1 MNNNNNNSDI
11 YMKKISQSIVIHK
24 NHDNNY
30 DDDDDDDDGNIDANS
45 SLLVGGIENIHSD
58 HNSINNDDND
68 NNNDNAPTKFL
79 YLLIGCL
86 AIGGFLFGY
95 DTGVIAGALL
105 PIKEEFGLSSQEQEF
120 VVGGTTLGAILGGL
134 LAGALSD
141 LIGRKPVTLLSSV
154 IFIVGAALMTF
165 AHDYWL
171 LLLGRLVV
179 GVGVGL
185 AALVVPLYIGELAP
199 SAYRGRLVTMNVLMI
214 TGGQL
219 IAYLVSSALT
229 DKTNGWRWM
238 MAISGFPALLQLVT
252 LPFLPESP
260 RYLVKKGN
268 IAGAKAVLRR
278 CMGLN
283 DTNHDDNGK
292 ITAAAAAAA
301 TMVTPTPTAIAETTE
316 TTAAKTSNRNNIE
329 DFITKEVDAIRESL
343 EQSHK
348 TRYRDLLRK
357 DLRRPLIIACFM
369 QLWQQLSGFNTAMY
383 YSATILKMAGFP
395 NAKSATL
402 FSLLIAGT
410 NMIMTIVAIKIIDR
424 VGRRKILLVTIIGMI
439 AGLIVLGVAFIK
451 IVGFTVRQD
460 QCVQY
465 GDNCAACL
473 TDDRCY
479 FQDSSNTC
487 QDMGWDGHGKRP
499 IYTGVCPNRS
509 GGIKAGSWVALA
521 SLVFYVASYGLGLG
535 NAPWLIQS
543 ELFPLDIR
551 GKATGMATACNFA
564 GNLVISLTF
573 LTLTQRITATGTF
586 WLYAGIL
593 VIAWLFVYFLVPETA
608 GLNLEAIQELFR
620 KEEAISAEVGGPT
633 LVLYPHQPHHQ
644 RIVDGQMDE
653 SSFEEEGR
661 RRRRGH
667 G

>member
-1 MNNNNNNSDI
+1 MASNSRLDPPT
-11 YMKKISQSIVIHK
+11 YISQASPPH
-24 NHDNNY
+24 
-30 DDDDDDDDGNIDANS
+30 S
-45 SLLVGGIENIHSD
+45 SR
-58 HNSINNDDND
+58 NSISSNYKPADDTGSSTGIDDRIGGHHRSSSKDSSVTNVGTSED
-68 NNNDNAPTKFL
+68 SSPSKFL
-79 YLLIGCL
+79 YLLITCL

-120 VVGGTTLGAILGGL
+120 VVGGTTLGAIIGGL

-141 LIGRKPVTLLSSV
+141 LVGRKPVTLLSSV
-154 IFIVGAALMTF
+154 IFVVGAALMTF
-165 AHDYWL
+165 AHQYWL
-171 LLLGRLVV
+171 LLLGRVVV

-185 AALVVPLYIGELAP
+185 AALVVPLYIGGEWYNAGIGSLD
-199 SAYRGRLVTMNVLMI
+199 AYRGRLVTMNVLLI

-219 IAYLVSSALT
+219 VAYLVSSALT
-229 DKTNGWRWM
+229 DVTNGWRWM
-238 MAISGFPALLQLVT
+238 MAISALPAFLQLAT

-260 RYLVKKGN
+260 RYLVKKGD
-268 IAGAKAVLRR
+268 IAGAEAVLRR
-278 CMGLN
+278 CMGLSNAN
-283 DTNHDDNGK
+283 DEY
-292 ITAAAAAAA
+292 
-301 TMVTPTPTAIAETTE
+301 IA
-316 TTAAKTSNRNNIE
+316 
-329 DFITKEVDAIRESL
+329 KEVDAIKESL
-343 EQSHK
+343 ELSHK

-410 NMIMTIVAIKIIDR
+410 NMVMTMVAIKIIDR

-451 IVGFTVRQD
+451 IVGFTVKQD

-479 FQDSSNTC
+479 FADLSNTC
-487 QDMGWDGHGKRP
+487 QDMGWDGTGKRP
-499 IYTGVCPNRS
+499 IYTGVCPNRTQ
-509 GGIKAGSWVALA
+509 GIKAGSWIALA
-521 SLVFYVASYGLGLG
+521 SLVFYVAAYGLGLG

-593 VIAWLFVYFLVPETA
+593 VIAWLFVYYLVPETA

-620 KEEAISAEVGGPT
+620 TETAAESGPT
-633 LVLYPHQPHHQ
+633 SMMETQKQDHQ
-644 RIVDGQMDE
+644 DDD
-653 SSFEEEGR
+653 SR
-661 RRRRGH
+661 RRRRAQGSQEL
-667 G
+667 

>member
-1 MNNNNNNSDI
+1 MASNGVQDTSSRYNIPDGAGAGAGGITSAGHSTSNSVSSIHKSSTTNNNNNNNS
-11 YMKKISQSIVIHK
+11 
-24 NHDNNY
+24 
-30 DDDDDDDDGNIDANS
+30 
-45 SLLVGGIENIHSD
+45 
-58 HNSINNDDND
+58 NNDSGHISTAIGSSTGVND
-68 NNNDNAPTKFL
+68 RYTNKDLNTSSNNNGGVGEEDSSPSKFL
-79 YLLIGCL
+79 YLLITCL

-105 PIKEEFGLSSQEQEF
+105 PIKEEFGLSSQQQEF
-120 VVGGTTLGAILGGL
+120 VVGGGL
-134 LAGALSD
+134 LAGAMSD
-141 LIGRKPVTLLSSV
+141 LVGRKPVTLLSSV
-154 IFIVGAALMTF
+154 IFVVGAALMTF
-165 AHDYWL
+165 AHAYWL
-171 LLLGRLVV
+171 LLLGRVVV

-199 SAYRGRLVTMNVLMI
+199 SAYRGRLVTMNVLLI

-219 IAYLVSSALT
+219 VAYLVSSALT
-229 DKTNGWRWM
+229 DVHNGWRWM
-238 MAISGFPALLQLVT
+238 MAISALPAFLQLVT

-260 RYLVKKGN
+260 RYLVKKGD
-268 IAGAKAVLRR
+268 ISGAKAVLRR
-278 CMGLN
+278 CMGLSDAN
-283 DTNHDDNGK
+283 DEYID
-292 ITAAAAAAA
+292 
-301 TMVTPTPTAIAETTE
+301 
-316 TTAAKTSNRNNIE
+316 
-329 DFITKEVDAIRESL
+329 KEVDSIRESL
-343 EQSHK
+343 ELSHK
-348 TRYRDLLRK
+348 TRYKDLLRK

-410 NMIMTIVAIKIIDR
+410 NMVMTMVAIKIIDR
-424 VGRRKILLVTIIGMI
+424 VGRRKILLVTMVGMI

-451 IVGFTVRQD
+451 IVGFTVKQD
-460 QCVQY
+460 ECVQY

-479 FQDSSNTC
+479 FADALNMC
-487 QDMGWDGHGKRP
+487 QDMGWDGTGKRP
-499 IYTGVCPNRS
+499 TYTGVCPNRS
-509 GGIKAGSWVALA
+509 QGIKAGSWVALA

-608 GLNLEAIQELFR
+608 GLNLEDIQELFR
-620 KEEAISAEVGGPT
+620 TEAAGEASGPT
-633 LVLYPHQPHHQ
+633 LMMDSHE
-644 RIVDGQMDE
+644 RDGE
-653 SSFEEEGR
+653 VENAKEEEGR
-661 RRRRGH
+661 RRRPRG
-667 G
+667 GQEAAQEL

>member
-1 MNNNNNNSDI
+1 MASNGVQEASRYNIPDGAPPPPHNGGEGITSAGHSSSNSVSSIHKSSSNNNGNSNNSTAVGSSTGVNDRFTKDLGNNNNS
-11 YMKKISQSIVIHK
+11 
-24 NHDNNY
+24 
-30 DDDDDDDDGNIDANS
+30 
-45 SLLVGGIENIHSD
+45 
-58 HNSINNDDND
+58 ND
-68 NNNDNAPTKFL
+68 NNGAMSEEDSSPSKFL
-79 YLLIGCL
+79 YLLITCL

-105 PIKEEFGLSSQEQEF
+105 PIKEEFGLSSQQQEF
-120 VVGGTTLGAILGGL
+120 VVGGTTLGAIIGGL

-141 LIGRKPVTLLSSV
+141 LVGRKPVTLLSSV
-154 IFIVGAALMTF
+154 IFVVGAALMTF
-165 AHDYWL
+165 AHAYWL
-171 LLLGRLVV
+171 LLLGRVVV

-199 SAYRGRLVTMNVLMI
+199 SAYRGRLVTMNVLLI

-219 IAYLVSSALT
+219 VAYLVSSALT
-229 DKTNGWRWM
+229 DVNDGWRWM
-238 MAISGFPALLQLVT
+238 MAISALPAILQLVT

-260 RYLVKKGN
+260 RFLVKKGD
-268 IAGAKAVLRR
+268 IPGAMAVLRR
-278 CMGLN
+278 CMGLSDAN
-283 DTNHDDNGK
+283 DDY
-292 ITAAAAAAA
+292 
-301 TMVTPTPTAIAETTE
+301 IA
-316 TTAAKTSNRNNIE
+316 
-329 DFITKEVDAIRESL
+329 KEVDSIRESL
-343 EQSHK
+343 ELSHK

-410 NMIMTIVAIKIIDR
+410 NMVMTMVAIKIIDR
-424 VGRRKILLVTIIGMI
+424 VGRRKILLVTMVGMI

-451 IVGFTVRQD
+451 IVGFTVKQD
-460 QCVQY
+460 ECVQY

-479 FQDSSNTC
+479 FADAMNTC
-487 QDMGWDGHGKRP
+487 QDMGWDGNGKRP

-509 GGIKAGSWVALA
+509 QGIKAGSWVALA

-608 GLNLEAIQELFR
+608 GLNLEDIQELFR
-620 KEEAISAEVGGPT
+620 TEAAGESGPT
-633 LVLYPHQPHHQ
+633 YIMGS
-644 RIVDGQMDE
+644 RDGDE
-653 SSFEEEGR
+653 GVGAGANEDGR
-661 RRRRGH
+661 RRRRGQ
-667 G
+667 GGAEEL

>member
-1 MNNNNNNSDI
+1 MASNGVQDTSSRYNIPDGAGAGAGGITSAGHSTSNSVSSIHKSSTNNNNNN
-11 YMKKISQSIVIHK
+11 
-24 NHDNNY
+24 
-30 DDDDDDDDGNIDANS
+30 
-45 SLLVGGIENIHSD
+45 
-58 HNSINNDDND
+58 
-68 NNNDNAPTKFL
+68 NNNDSSHISTAIGSSTGVNDRYTNKDLNTSSNNNGGVGEEDSSPSKFL
-79 YLLIGCL
+79 YLLITCL

-105 PIKEEFGLSSQEQEF
+105 PIKEEFGLSSQQQEF
-120 VVGGTTLGAILGGL
+120 VVGGTTLGAIIGGL
-134 LAGALSD
+134 LAGAMSD
-141 LIGRKPVTLLSSV
+141 LVGRKPVTLLSSV
-154 IFIVGAALMTF
+154 IFVVGAALMTF
-165 AHDYWL
+165 AHAYWL
-171 LLLGRLVV
+171 LLLGRVVV

-199 SAYRGRLVTMNVLMI
+199 SAYRGRLVTMNVLLI

-219 IAYLVSSALT
+219 VAYLVSSALT
-229 DKTNGWRWM
+229 DVHNGWRWM
-238 MAISGFPALLQLVT
+238 MAISALPAFLQLVT

-260 RYLVKKGN
+260 RYLVKKGD
-268 IAGAKAVLRR
+268 ISGAKAVLRR
-278 CMGLN
+278 CMGLSDAN
-283 DTNHDDNGK
+283 DEYID
-292 ITAAAAAAA
+292 
-301 TMVTPTPTAIAETTE
+301 
-316 TTAAKTSNRNNIE
+316 
-329 DFITKEVDAIRESL
+329 KEVDSIRESL
-343 EQSHK
+343 ELSHK
-348 TRYRDLLRK
+348 TRYKDLLRK

-410 NMIMTIVAIKIIDR
+410 NMVMTMVAIKIIDR
-424 VGRRKILLVTIIGMI
+424 VGRRKILLVTMVGMI

-451 IVGFTVRQD
+451 IVGFTVKQD
-460 QCVQY
+460 ECVQY

-479 FQDSSNTC
+479 FADALNMC
-487 QDMGWDGHGKRP
+487 QDMGWDGTGKRP
-499 IYTGVCPNRS
+499 TYTGVCPNRS
-509 GGIKAGSWVALA
+509 QGIKAGSWVALA

-608 GLNLEAIQELFR
+608 GLNLEDIQELFR
-620 KEEAISAEVGGPT
+620 TEAAGEASGPT
-633 LVLYPHQPHHQ
+633 LMMDS
-644 RIVDGQMDE
+644 RERDGE
-653 SSFEEEGR
+653 VENAKEEEGR
-661 RRRRGH
+661 RRRPRG
-667 G
+667 GQEAAQEL

>member
-1 MNNNNNNSDI
+1 MSQQYSAQNGISETHLQPRSDGQSNRSNYNSACKPMLNTGSSTSIAHHSSNAKDLSAGSSNNSD
-11 YMKKISQSIVIHK
+11 
-24 NHDNNY
+24 
-30 DDDDDDDDGNIDANS
+30 NS
-45 SLLVGGIENIHSD
+45 GGVEDS
-58 HNSINNDDND
+58 S
-68 NNNDNAPTKFL
+68 PSKFL
-79 YLLIGCL
+79 YLLITCL

-105 PIKEEFGLSSQEQEF
+105 PIKEEFGLTSQQQEF
-120 VVGGTTLGAILGGL
+120 VVGGTTLGAIIGGL
-134 LAGALSD
+134 LAGLLSD
-141 LIGRKPVTLLSSV
+141 LAGRKPVTLLSSV
-154 IFIVGAALMTF
+154 VFVVGAVLMTF
-165 AHDYWL
+165 AHHYWL
-171 LLLGRLVV
+171 LLLGRVVV

-199 SAYRGRLVTMNVLMI
+199 SAYRGRLVTMNVLLI

-219 IAYLVSSALT
+219 VAYLVSSALT
-229 DKTNGWRWM
+229 DVKNGWRWM
-238 MAISGFPALLQLVT
+238 MAISALPAFLQLFT

-260 RYLVKKGN
+260 RFLVKKGDIN
-268 IAGAKAVLRR
+268 GAESVLRR
-278 CMGLN
+278 CMGVSDAN
-283 DTNHDDNGK
+283 DEY
-292 ITAAAAAAA
+292 
-301 TMVTPTPTAIAETTE
+301 IA
-316 TTAAKTSNRNNIE
+316 
-329 DFITKEVDAIRESL
+329 KEVDSIRDSL
-343 EQSHK
+343 ELSHK

-357 DLRRPLIIACFM
+357 DLRRPLIIACFL

-410 NMIMTIVAIKIIDR
+410 NMVMTVVAIKFIDR
-424 VGRRKILLVTIIGMI
+424 VGRRKILLVTILGMI

-451 IVGFTVRQD
+451 IVGFTVIQD
-460 QCVQY
+460 ECVQY

-473 TDDRCY
+473 TDDRC
-479 FQDSSNTC
+479 FFADLTNTC
-487 QDMGWDGHGKRP
+487 QEMPWDGIGRRP

-509 GGIKAGSWVALA
+509 EGIKAGSWIALA

-551 GKATGMATACNFA
+551 GKATGMATASNFA

-593 VIAWLFVYFLVPETA
+593 VIAWLFIYFLVPETA

-620 KEEAISAEVGGPT
+620 TEAQTESGPTSVIDSHKQVGG
-633 LVLYPHQPHHQ
+633 LNHQ
-644 RIVDGQMDE
+644 
-653 SSFEEEGR
+653 EEDTR
-661 RRRRGH
+661 RRRRGQEPQEL
-667 G
+667 

>member
-1 MNNNNNNSDI
+1 MTDPLPNGGHGRRDS
-11 YMKKISQSIVIHK
+11 ISSAYKSSSESGSSSSVNERVGQLYHQGNGSKGSSKDADVI
-24 NHDNNY
+24 
-30 DDDDDDDDGNIDANS
+30 IDALEDS
-45 SLLVGGIENIHSD
+45 SPS
-58 HNSINNDDND
+58 S
-68 NNNDNAPTKFL
+68 FL
-79 YLLIGCL
+79 YLLITCL

-95 DTGVIAGALL
+95 DTGVVAGALL
-105 PIKEEFGLSSQEQEF
+105 PIKDEFGLTSQEQEF
-120 VVGGTTLGAILGGL
+120 VVGGTTLGAIIGGL

-154 IFIVGAALMTF
+154 IFIIGAALMTF
-165 AHDYWL
+165 AHKYWL
-171 LLLGRLVV
+171 LLLGRVVV

-199 SAYRGRLVTMNVLMI
+199 SAYRGRLVTINVLLI

-219 IAYLVSSALT
+219 VAYLVSSALT
-229 DKTNGWRWM
+229 DVTNGWRWM
-238 MAISGFPALLQLVT
+238 MAISGLPALLQLVT

-268 IAGAKAVLRR
+268 VVGAEAVLRR
-278 CMGLN
+278 CMGQSEAN
-283 DTNHDDNGK
+283 DSY
-292 ITAAAAAAA
+292 IT
-301 TMVTPTPTAIAETTE
+301 
-316 TTAAKTSNRNNIE
+316 R
-329 DFITKEVDAIRESL
+329 EVESIQENL
-343 EQSHK
+343 ELSHK

-402 FSLLIAGT
+402 FSILIAAT
-410 NMIMTIVAIKIIDR
+410 NMIMTMVAIKIIDK
-424 VGRRKILLVTIIGMI
+424 VGRRRILLVTIVGMI
-439 AGLIVLGVAFIK
+439 LGLIVLGVAFIK
-451 IVGFTVRQD
+451 IVGFTVIQD
-460 QCVQY
+460 ECIQY

-479 FQDSSNTC
+479 FADLDNTC
-487 QDMGWDGHGKRP
+487 KAMEWDGIGNRP
-499 IYTGVCPNRS
+499 IYTGVCPDRS
-509 GGIKAGSWVALA
+509 QGIKASSWVALA

-564 GNLVISLTF
+564 GNLLISLTF

-586 WLYAGIL
+586 WLYAVIL
-593 VIAWLFVYFLVPETA
+593 IFAWLFVYFLVPETA
-608 GLNLEAIQELFR
+608 GLDLEAIQELFQN
-620 KEEAISAEVGGPT
+620 EARNNPVPFSM
-633 LVLYPHQPHHQ
+633 LRSQ
-644 RIVDGQMDE
+644 
-653 SSFEEEGR
+653 SSSGEDDSPEQDVRHRGR
-661 RRRRGH
+661 RR
-667 G
+667 

>member
-1 MNNNNNNSDI
+1 MATHI
-11 YMKKISQSIVIHK
+11 
-24 NHDNNY
+24 NH
-30 DDDDDDDDGNIDANS
+30 S
-45 SLLVGGIENIHSD
+45 SLSGTAAHEGTAAAHSNPSSRRASVSSTTNNGAAIHNTGLSTGIHFPGTATSNTHGHSLGNSHGKDPVHRLVSEDEVTAEGEDS
-58 HNSINNDDND
+58 S
-68 NNNDNAPTKFL
+68 PSRFL
-79 YLLIGCL
+79 YLLITCL

-120 VVGGTTLGAILGGL
+120 VVGGTTLGAIIGGL

-141 LIGRKPVTLLSSV
+141 LMGRKPVTLLSSV
-154 IFIVGAALMTF
+154 IFVVGAALMTF
-165 AHDYWL
+165 AHRYWL
-171 LLLGRLVV
+171 LLLGRVVV

-199 SAYRGRLVTMNVLMI
+199 SAYRGRLVTMNVLLI

-219 IAYLVSSALT
+219 VAYLVSSAFT
-229 DKTNGWRWM
+229 DVNDGWRWM
-238 MAISGFPALLQLVT
+238 MAISALPALLQLVT

-260 RYLVKKGN
+260 RYLVKKGD
-268 IAGAKAVLRR
+268 IAGAEAVLRR
-278 CMGLN
+278 CMGLSDAN
-283 DTNHDDNGK
+283 DEY
-292 ITAAAAAAA
+292 
-301 TMVTPTPTAIAETTE
+301 IA
-316 TTAAKTSNRNNIE
+316 
-329 DFITKEVDAIRESL
+329 KEVDAIKESL
-343 EQSHK
+343 ELSHK
-348 TRYRDLLRK
+348 TRYKDLLRK

-395 NAKSATL
+395 NSKSATL

-410 NMIMTIVAIKIIDR
+410 NMVMTMIAIKIIDR
-424 VGRRKILLVTIIGMI
+424 VGRRKILLITMIGMI
-439 AGLIVLGVAFIK
+439 TGLIVLGIAFIK
-451 IVGFTVRQD
+451 IVGFTVKQD
-460 QCVQY
+460 ECVQY

-479 FQDSSNTC
+479 FEDLSNTC
-487 QDMGWDGHGKRP
+487 QDMGWDGLGKRP
-499 IYTGVCPNRS
+499 IYTGICPNRS
-509 GGIKAGSWVALA
+509 SGIKAGSWVALA

-564 GNLVISLTF
+564 GNLLISLTF

-593 VIAWLFVYFLVPETA
+593 AIAWLFVYFLVPETT

-620 KEEAISAEVGGPT
+620 TEAGKSPSSSSTGPMSVIRSNGLT
-633 LVLYPHQPHHQ
+633 APG
-644 RIVDGQMDE
+644 DGHGEDDAKV
-653 SSFEEEGR
+653 
-661 RRRRGH
+661 RRRGQ
-667 G
+667 GVMQAT

>member
-1 MNNNNNNSDI
+1 MASNGVQEASRYNIPDGAPPSQNGGIASAGHSTTNSVSSIHKINNNNNNGNSNTSTAVGSSTGVDDRFT
-11 YMKKISQSIVIHK
+11 KDLSNSNSNKSNDGAISEE
-24 NHDNNY
+24 D
-30 DDDDDDDDGNIDANS
+30 S
-45 SLLVGGIENIHSD
+45 SPS
-58 HNSINNDDND
+58 
-68 NNNDNAPTKFL
+68 KFL
-79 YLLIGCL
+79 YLLITCL

-105 PIKEEFGLSSQEQEF
+105 PIKEEFGLSSQQQEF
-120 VVGGTTLGAILGGL
+120 VVGGTTLGAIIGGL

-141 LIGRKPVTLLSSV
+141 LVGRKPVTLLSSV
-154 IFIVGAALMTF
+154 IFVVGAALMTF
-165 AHDYWL
+165 AHAYWL
-171 LLLGRLVV
+171 LLLGRVVV

-199 SAYRGRLVTMNVLMI
+199 SAYRGRLVTMNVLLI

-219 IAYLVSSALT
+219 VAYLVSSALT
-229 DKTNGWRWM
+229 DVHNGWRWM
-238 MAISGFPALLQLVT
+238 MAISALPALLQLVT

-260 RYLVKKGN
+260 RFLVKKGD
-268 IAGAKAVLRR
+268 ISGANAVLRR
-278 CMGLN
+278 CMGLSDAN
-283 DTNHDDNGK
+283 DDY
-292 ITAAAAAAA
+292 
-301 TMVTPTPTAIAETTE
+301 IA
-316 TTAAKTSNRNNIE
+316 
-329 DFITKEVDAIRESL
+329 KEVDAIRESL
-343 EQSHK
+343 ELSHK

-410 NMIMTIVAIKIIDR
+410 NMVMTMVAIKIIDR
-424 VGRRKILLVTIIGMI
+424 VGRRKILLVTMVGMI

-451 IVGFTVRQD
+451 IVGFTVMQD
-460 QCVQY
+460 ECVQY

-479 FQDSSNTC
+479 FADEMNTC
-487 QDMGWDGHGKRP
+487 QDLGWDGTGKRP

-509 GGIKAGSWVALA
+509 QGIKAGSWVALA

-608 GLNLEAIQELFR
+608 GLNLEDIQELFR
-620 KEEAISAEVGGPT
+620 TEAAGESGGPT
-633 LVLYPHQPHHQ
+633 YV
-644 RIVDGQMDE
+644 MDRCNGDE
-653 SSFEEEGR
+653 GAGGAGAVGEDGR
-661 RRRRGH
+661 RRRRGQ
-667 G
+667 GSQEL